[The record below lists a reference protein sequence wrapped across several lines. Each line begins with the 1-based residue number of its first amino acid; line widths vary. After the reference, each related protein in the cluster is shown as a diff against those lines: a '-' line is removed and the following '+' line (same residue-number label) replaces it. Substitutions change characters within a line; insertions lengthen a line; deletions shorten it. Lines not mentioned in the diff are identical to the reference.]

1 MPMSDKR
8 QVDIDAVINNEELV
22 LAALHKG
29 TRDAMKRHIAFEV
42 PMVSWEDGKI
52 VEIPVEKLIE
62 MVRRDEPNYLRFL
75 Q

>member
-1 MPMSDKR
+1 MPDKR
-8 QVDIDAVINNEELV
+8 QVDIESLVNDKELM
-22 LAALHKG
+22 LEAIRKG

-62 MVRRDEPNYLRFL
+62 MVRRDEPNYLRCL

>member
-1 MPMSDKR
+1 MHDENQK
-8 QVDIDAVINNEELV
+8 DITSLLRNHELV

-62 MVRRDEPNYLRFL
+62 MVRRDEPNYLRCL